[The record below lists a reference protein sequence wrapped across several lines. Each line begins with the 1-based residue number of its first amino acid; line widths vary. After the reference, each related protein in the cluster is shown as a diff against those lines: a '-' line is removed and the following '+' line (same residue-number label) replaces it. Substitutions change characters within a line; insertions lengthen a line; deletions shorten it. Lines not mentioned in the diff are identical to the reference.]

1 MRINALMAKVGVPPR
16 PPLTAEPPSRFQPQI
31 RHKQQ
36 RDAEGR
42 TEEDAF
48 KGQG

>member
-1 MRINALMAKVGVPPR
+1 MAKVGVPPR

-36 RDAEGR
+36 RAAEGR
-42 TEEDAF
+42 TEADAF